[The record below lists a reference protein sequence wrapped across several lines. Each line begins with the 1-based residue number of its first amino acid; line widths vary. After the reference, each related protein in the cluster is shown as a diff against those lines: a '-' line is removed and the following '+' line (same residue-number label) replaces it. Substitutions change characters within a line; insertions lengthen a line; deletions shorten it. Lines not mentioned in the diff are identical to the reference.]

1 MQFKDLEEMN
11 AFFSEDIFGLPD
23 QELNAL
29 GLSFKEEGKGWSE
42 FSSTY
47 RITNSDGDL
56 IVIVDDLQTLLSI
69 KSIGLD
75 YIDISLPDTIKANS
89 AKKLVDIVNYKF
101 KTIGDKVL
109 QEV

>member
-1 MQFKDLEEMN
+1 MQFNDLEEIEN
-11 AFFSEDIFGLPD
+11 FFSEDIFGLPD

-42 FSSTY
+42 FSCTY
-47 RITNSDGDL
+47 RITDNEGDL
-56 IVIVDDLQTLLSI
+56 TVIVDDLQTLLSI
-69 KSIGLD
+69 KSAGLD
-75 YIDISLPDTIKANS
+75 YIDISAIDTRKEDVV
-89 AKKLVDIVNYKF
+89 KKLVDIVNCKF